1 MSATFTVDT
10 ADVLAVTEPAERHG
24 MTAWAELAYIIYPE
38 GTDTGAPGELVLT
51 TFTTSYTDDSIH
63 ATHRYYGSDIARA
76 WAAFRRASGR
86 KDRTPG
92 GGPWA

>member
-1 MSATFTVDT
+1 MTATFTVDT
-10 ADVLAVTEPAERHG
+10 ADVLATSEPSRHHG
-24 MTAWAELAYIIYPE
+24 LTAWVELAYVIYPE

-51 TFTTSYTDDSIH
+51 TFSTNYTDHNTH

-76 WAAFRRASGR
+76 WAAFRRASTR

-92 GGPWA
+92 GGPFA